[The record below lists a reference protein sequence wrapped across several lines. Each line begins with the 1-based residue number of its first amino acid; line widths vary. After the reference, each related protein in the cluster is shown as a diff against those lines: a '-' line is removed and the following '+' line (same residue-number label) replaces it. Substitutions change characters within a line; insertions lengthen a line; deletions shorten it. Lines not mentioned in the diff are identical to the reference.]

1 MNLII
6 DIGNTKAKLA
16 VFDDDNI
23 IKCESFNTEN
33 IIEAIDYF
41 INKNKNKNIDRAI
54 ISNVSYID
62 NSIIEKKIII
72 LLSY

>member
-16 VFDDDNI
+16 VFVDDNI

-33 IIEAIDYF
+33 IIEAIDHF
-41 INKNKNKNIDRAI
+41 INKNKNIDRAI
-54 ISNVSYID
+54 ISNV
-62 NSIIEKKIII
+62 
-72 LLSY
+72 